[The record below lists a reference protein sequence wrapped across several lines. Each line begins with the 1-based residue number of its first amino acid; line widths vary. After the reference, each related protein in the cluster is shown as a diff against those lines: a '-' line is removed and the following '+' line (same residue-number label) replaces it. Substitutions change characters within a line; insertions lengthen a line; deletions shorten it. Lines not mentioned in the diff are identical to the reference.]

1 MQILLVEDDAVIAS
15 GLVYALEQEGYSICH
30 AETVAAA
37 LGVLSERAVDLA
49 IIDMQLPDA
58 DGFAVSTEAL
68 ARGARVIFL
77 TVMDDEDRI
86 VRAFDQGAADYVT
99 KPFRLREL
107 LARIRR
113 ALPEESSLLS
123 LGQAR
128 IDTASGRVTVGGR
141 EIALT
146 ALEYR
151 LCLIFA
157 QHRGQLLSRAQIL
170 DQLWDQG
177 GRGQHADGVCEEAA
191 RKTRRRSDDRDGEGA
206 WLSCGSVS
214 RSSQRFRQSCAA
226 PSTARRWNF
235 ATTRKGRCLF
245 SKTTCTP
252 S

>member
-1 MQILLVEDDAVIAS
+1 MALLLVEDDAVIAS
-15 GLVYALEQEGYSICH
+15 GLVYALEQEGYDVRR
-30 AETVAAA
+30 AGTVAEA
-37 LGVLSERAVDLA
+37 LRLLAEQAVELA
-49 IIDMQLPDA
+49 IIDMQLPDGN
-58 DGFAVSTEAL
+58 GFAVSEAAL

-86 VRAFDQGAADYVT
+86 VRALDQGAADYVT

-107 LARIRR
+107 LARVRR
-113 ALPEESSLLS
+113 ALPHDSQELA

-128 IDTASGRVTVGGR
+128 IDTASGRVSVAGR

-177 GRGQHADGVCEEAA
+177 GNFVEDNTLTVYVKRLREKLAGAVTIETVRGRGYRVDQ
-191 RKTRRRSDDRDGEGA
+191 
-206 WLSCGSVS
+206 
-214 RSSQRFRQSCAA
+214 
-226 PSTARRWNF
+226 
-235 ATTRKGRCLF
+235 
-245 SKTTCTP
+245 
-252 S
+252 

>member
-1 MQILLVEDDAVIAS
+1 M
-15 GLVYALEQEGYSICH
+15 
-30 AETVAAA
+30 
-37 LGVLSERAVDLA
+37 
-49 IIDMQLPDA
+49 
-58 DGFAVSTEAL
+58 
-68 ARGARVIFL
+68 
-77 TVMDDEDRI
+77 
-86 VRAFDQGAADYVT
+86 RAFDQGAADYVM

-170 DQLWDQG
+170 DQLWDQDG
-177 GRGQHADGVCEEAA
+177 NFDRGHTLTVYVKRLR
-191 RKTRRRSDDRDGEGA
+191 RKTRRRRDDRDSEGA

-214 RSSQRFRQSCAA
+214 RSSLRFRQSCDA
-226 PSTARRWNF
+226 PSTARQWNF
-235 ATTRKGRCLF
+235 ATIRKERCLF
-245 SKTTCTP
+245 SKTTCTL

>member
-15 GLVYALEQEGYSICH
+15 GLVYALEQEGYSVCH

-58 DGFAVSTEAL
+58 DGFAVSAEAL

-107 LARIRR
+107 L
-113 ALPEESSLLS
+113 
-123 LGQAR
+123 AR

-177 GRGQHADGVCEEAA
+177 GNFVEDNTLTVYVKRLREKLAGAVTIETVRGRGYRVDQ
-191 RKTRRRSDDRDGEGA
+191 
-206 WLSCGSVS
+206 
-214 RSSQRFRQSCAA
+214 
-226 PSTARRWNF
+226 
-235 ATTRKGRCLF
+235 
-245 SKTTCTP
+245 
-252 S
+252 

>member
-15 GLVYALEQEGYSICH
+15 GLVYALEQEGYDVRR
-30 AETVAAA
+30 AGTVAEA
-37 LGVLSERAVDLA
+37 LRLLAEQAVDLA

-58 DGFAVSTEAL
+58 DGFAVSAEAL

-86 VRAFDQGAADYVT
+86 VRALDQGAADYVT

-128 IDTASGRVTVGGR
+128 IDTASGRVSVAGR

-157 QHRGQLLSRAQIL
+157 QNRGRLLSRAQIL
-170 DQLWDQG
+170 DMLWDQG
-177 GRGQHADGVCEEAA
+177 GNFVEDNTLTVYVKRLREKLADAVTIETVRGRGYRVDQ
-191 RKTRRRSDDRDGEGA
+191 
-206 WLSCGSVS
+206 
-214 RSSQRFRQSCAA
+214 
-226 PSTARRWNF
+226 
-235 ATTRKGRCLF
+235 
-245 SKTTCTP
+245 
-252 S
+252 

>member
-1 MQILLVEDDAVIAS
+1 MKESDCRKRQSLFLQMGGDEMQILLVEDDAVIAS
-15 GLVYALEQEGYSICH
+15 GLVYALEQEGYSVCH

-128 IDTASGRVTVGGR
+128 IDTASGRVSVAGR

-177 GRGQHADGVCEEAA
+177 GNFVEDNTLTVYVKRLREKLAGAVTIETVRGRGYRVDQ
-191 RKTRRRSDDRDGEGA
+191 
-206 WLSCGSVS
+206 
-214 RSSQRFRQSCAA
+214 
-226 PSTARRWNF
+226 
-235 ATTRKGRCLF
+235 
-245 SKTTCTP
+245 
-252 S
+252 